1 LRGSTMHDQR
11 LHVNFNGGASKEIGD
26 DFGKTTVIEPS
37 LKEVVTQMSTMMNT
51 LTNLIASQTK
61 TCYPVFGTMP
71 QTINLRN
78 GPPDNFNPTL
88 MPVIMSGFSMPS
100 STLERNLDS
109 SKKIRSNMSSIHQAA
124 DSKSHMATKC
134 CSMSPKC
141 EQTLPDD
148 YVIRR
153 SLFSNDGTGKKTATE
168 PVITSSLDKAVY
180 VSYFNP
186 ADRKLPLA
194 NETAKIPAWKPV
206 LFCPP
211 ADMALCK
218 DEVSV
223 VTYVFGS
230 DMEDEEPNSEI
241 ISQTNLWHANR
252 RVMYTLLPNKPLVD
266 EALFIEEML
275 DDSTFYAN
283 QTTHRPVIS
292 EYPIIHPAEIGEQ
305 NDDSNDCEV
314 WVTTWMRECQWRSN
328 YNIKVNDSTRLR
340 LAIDLVMNPFNL
352 KSQEV
357 LEAAK
362 KYYNEISKKEERLVK
377 GLGNRQDNCLHIH
390 PTRDGDNYWINA
402 ADMGRIRSLFQPT
415 PRLMLE
421 LSYVGWGIFHM
432 LAWDHT
438 RSVEMPRAVDE
449 IYASNVLPDQ
459 IKHWL
464 ADRCN
469 VHFNKDEQVA
479 AFETERL
486 LRRQHRRQEG
496 SPPRPHES

>member
-1 LRGSTMHDQR
+1 MAARGKRRSTQKIEKGDDEAKKEQSRKISRKVVDKEVIELSSSLRGSTMHDQR

-26 DFGKTTVIEPS
+26 DFDKTTVVEPS

-78 GPPDNFNPTL
+78 GPADNFNPTL

-100 STLERNLDS
+100 GSLERNLDS

-141 EQTLPDD
+141 EQTPPDD

-153 SLFSNDGTGKKTATE
+153 SLFSDDCTRKKTATE

-206 LFCPP
+206 LFRPP

-230 DMEDEEPNSEI
+230 DMEDEELNSEI

-266 EALFIEEML
+266 EQFALNWTHSPKTLKRYYVEEYMGEFESLCKIFVPMNEDNMHWYLVVIDIEKRHLILLDSKPCVSSRTRRRRCAKLMALFIEEML

-292 EYPIIHPAEIGEQ
+292 EYPIIHPTEIGEQ
-305 NDDSNDCEV
+305 NDDSNDCGV

-340 LAIDLVMNPFNL
+340 LAIDLVMNSFNL

-377 GLGNRQDNCLHIH
+377 GLG
-390 PTRDGDNYWINA
+390 
-402 ADMGRIRSLFQPT
+402 S
-415 PRLMLE
+415 ML
-421 LSYVGWGIFHM
+421 
-432 LAWDHT
+432 
-438 RSVEMPRAVDE
+438 
-449 IYASNVLPDQ
+449 
-459 IKHWL
+459 
-464 ADRCN
+464 
-469 VHFNKDEQVA
+469 
-479 AFETERL
+479 
-486 LRRQHRRQEG
+486 
-496 SPPRPHES
+496 

>member
-1 LRGSTMHDQR
+1 MHDQR
-11 LHVNFNGGASKEIGD
+11 LHINFNGGAGKEIGD
-26 DFGKTTVIEPS
+26 DFGKTTVVEGS

-51 LTNLIASQTK
+51 LSNLIASQTK

-78 GPPDNFNPTL
+78 GLPDNFNPTV

-100 STLERNLDS
+100 GTLERNLDS

-124 DSKSHMATKC
+124 DSISHIATKC
-134 CSMSPKC
+134 CSMSPKY
-141 EQTLPDD
+141 EQTPPDD
-148 YVIRR
+148 YVIRQ
-153 SLFSNDGTGKKTATE
+153 SLFSDDGTGKKTATE

-194 NETAKIPAWKPV
+194 KEIAKIPAWTPV
-206 LFCPP
+206 LFRPP
-211 ADMALCK
+211 ADIALCK
-218 DEVSV
+218 DEVLV

-230 DMEDEEPNSEI
+230 DLEDEELNSEI

-266 EALFIEEML
+266 EIFVPMNEDNMHWYLLVIDIEKRHLILLDSKPCVSSRTRHRRCAKLMALFIEEML

-292 EYPIIHPAEIGEQ
+292 EYHIIHPAEIGEQ
-305 NDDSNDCEV
+305 NDDS
-314 WVTTWMRECQWRSN
+314 
-328 YNIKVNDSTRLR
+328 LR

-377 GLGNRQDNCLHIH
+377 GIGN
-390 PTRDGDNYWINA
+390 
-402 ADMGRIRSLFQPT
+402 
-415 PRLMLE
+415 ML
-421 LSYVGWGIFHM
+421 
-432 LAWDHT
+432 
-438 RSVEMPRAVDE
+438 
-449 IYASNVLPDQ
+449 
-459 IKHWL
+459 
-464 ADRCN
+464 
-469 VHFNKDEQVA
+469 
-479 AFETERL
+479 
-486 LRRQHRRQEG
+486 
-496 SPPRPHES
+496 

>member
-1 LRGSTMHDQR
+1 MAARGKRRSTQKIEKGDDEAKKEQSRKISRKVVDKEVIELSSSLRGSTMHDQR

-26 DFGKTTVIEPS
+26 DFGKTTVVEPS

-51 LTNLIASQTK
+51 LSNLIASQTK

-78 GPPDNFNPTL
+78 GPPDNFNPTV

-100 STLERNLDS
+100 GTLERNLDS
-109 SKKIRSNMSSIHQAA
+109 SKKIRSNMSIIHQAA
-124 DSKSHMATKC
+124 DSISHMATKC

-141 EQTLPDD
+141 EQTPPDD

-153 SLFSNDGTGKKTATE
+153 SLFSDDGTGKKTATE

-194 NETAKIPAWKPV
+194 KETAKIPAWKPV
-206 LFCPP
+206 LFRPP
-211 ADMALCK
+211 TDMALCK

-230 DMEDEEPNSEI
+230 DLEDEELNSEI

-266 EALFIEEML
+266 EQFALNWTHSPKTLKRYYAEEYMGEFESLCKIFVPMNEDNMHWYLLVIDIEKRHLILLDSKPCVSSRTRHRRCAKQMALFIEEML

-283 QTTHRPVIS
+283 QTTHRPVIL

-305 NDDSNDCEV
+305 NDDSNDCGA

-328 YNIKVNDSTRLR
+328 YNIKVNESTRLR

-357 LEAAK
+357 LEAVK

-377 GLGNRQDNCLHIH
+377 GIG
-390 PTRDGDNYWINA
+390 
-402 ADMGRIRSLFQPT
+402 S
-415 PRLMLE
+415 ML
-421 LSYVGWGIFHM
+421 
-432 LAWDHT
+432 
-438 RSVEMPRAVDE
+438 
-449 IYASNVLPDQ
+449 
-459 IKHWL
+459 
-464 ADRCN
+464 
-469 VHFNKDEQVA
+469 
-479 AFETERL
+479 
-486 LRRQHRRQEG
+486 
-496 SPPRPHES
+496 